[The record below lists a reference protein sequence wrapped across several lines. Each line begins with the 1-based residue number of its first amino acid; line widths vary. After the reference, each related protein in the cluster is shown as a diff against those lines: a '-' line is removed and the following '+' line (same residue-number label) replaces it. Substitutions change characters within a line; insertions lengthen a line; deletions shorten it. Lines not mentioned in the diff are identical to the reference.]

1 MYPDYYS
8 AQPRPIMKTM
18 KRSKMVNNDEAK
30 IKQDGLYIWNLASYV
45 SVLDK
50 VVAR

>member
-1 MYPDYYS
+1 
-8 AQPRPIMKTM
+8 MKTL
-18 KRSKMVNNDEAK
+18 KRSKMVNDAAK

-50 VVAR
+50 VAR